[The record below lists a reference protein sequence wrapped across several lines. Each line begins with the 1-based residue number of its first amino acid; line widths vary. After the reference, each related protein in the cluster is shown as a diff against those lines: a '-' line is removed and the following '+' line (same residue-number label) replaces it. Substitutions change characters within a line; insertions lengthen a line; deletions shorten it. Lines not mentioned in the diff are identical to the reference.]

1 MDRRSSTVSR
11 RLAAATRAVG
21 AARARSRVKAA
32 DPDSTRAAI
41 LDAALDLF
49 VERGFHGTAVPLV
62 AERAGIAAGTI
73 YRHFESKEALVNAL
87 YRGWKE
93 RITGDV
99 LRDFPL
105 TATPRDHFHAAWI
118 GVTAFIAEHPRAY
131 AFLELHHHAPYLD
144 EASRAV
150 ERRTY
155 EFAGVVIARGQASGV
170 IRSGLRPCCSACCT
184 VPSSASFASGAR
196 AESLGPPKSSS
207 SPKRRAGISSARV
220 DLRAPDRLPSITSCS
235 LCE

>member
-1 MDRRSSTVSR
+1 MDGRSPTMARRSN
-11 RLAAATRAVG
+11 
-21 AARARSRVKAA
+21 AARARAKAT
-32 DPDSTRAAI
+32 DPDSTREAI
-41 LDAALDLF
+41 LDAALELF

-93 RITGDV
+93 RISSEV
-99 LRDFPL
+99 LKDFPID
-105 TATPRDHFHAAWI
+105 ASPREQFHAAWI
-118 GVTAFIAEHPRAY
+118 GVTAFVAAHPRAY

-155 EFAGVVIARGQASGV
+155 DFAGMVLARGQAIGAV
-170 IRSGLRPCCSACCT
+170 RPGAAPVLLGLLHGAVVGLVRFWRDGRVTWTDDELALAEQACWDLIRAH
-184 VPSSASFASGAR
+184 
-196 AESLGPPKSSS
+196 
-207 SPKRRAGISSARV
+207 
-220 DLRAPDRLPSITSCS
+220 
-235 LCE
+235 

>member
-1 MDRRSSTVSR
+1 MARRS
-11 RLAAATRAVG
+11 AAANRPVG
-21 AARARSRVKAA
+21 AGARPRTKAA
-32 DPDSTRAAI
+32 DPDTTRASI

-93 RITGDV
+93 RITSEV

-105 TATPRDHFHAAWI
+105 AASPRDQFHAAWI
-118 GVTAFIAEHPRAY
+118 GVTAFVAEHPRAY

-155 EFAGVVIARGQASGV
+155 DFAAIVIARGQASGV
-170 IRSGLRPCCSACCT
+170 IRSGPAPVLLGLLHGAVVGLVRFWREGRVAWTPEELELAEAACWDLIR
-184 VPSSASFASGAR
+184 AR
-196 AESLGPPKSSS
+196 
-207 SPKRRAGISSARV
+207 
-220 DLRAPDRLPSITSCS
+220 
-235 LCE
+235 

>member
-1 MDRRSSTVSR
+1 MDRRSPSMAR
-11 RLAAATRAVG
+11 KAATATRTTG
-21 AARARSRVKAA
+21 AARARPRAKAA
-32 DPDSTRAAI
+32 DPDNTRTAI

-93 RITGDV
+93 RITGEV

-105 TATPRDHFHAAWI
+105 DASPRDQFHAAWI
-118 GVTAFIAEHPRAY
+118 GVTAFVAENPRAY
-131 AFLELHHHAPYLD
+131 AFLDLHHHAPYLD
-144 EASRAV
+144 DESRAV

-155 EFAGVVIARGQASGV
+155 DFAAIVIARGQASGV
-170 IRSGLRPCCSACCT
+170 IRSGPAPVLLGLLHGAVVGLVRFWREGRVAWTPEALAFAEAACWDLIR
-184 VPSSASFASGAR
+184 AS
-196 AESLGPPKSSS
+196 
-207 SPKRRAGISSARV
+207 
-220 DLRAPDRLPSITSCS
+220 
-235 LCE
+235 